1 MAMGDSG
8 DDPGDISVALESSTV
23 EAVVVGEEFAESD
36 ADVETL
42 S

>member
-1 MAMGDSG
+1 MGDSG

-23 EAVVVGEEFAESD
+23 EAVVVGEESDESD

-42 S
+42 SWC